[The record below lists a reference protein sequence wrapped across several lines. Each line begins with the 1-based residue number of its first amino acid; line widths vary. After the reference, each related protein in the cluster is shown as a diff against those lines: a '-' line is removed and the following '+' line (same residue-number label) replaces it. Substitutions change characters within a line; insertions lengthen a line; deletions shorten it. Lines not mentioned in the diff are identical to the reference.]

1 MHGLR
6 NAGTKK
12 EDEFQETIKELEQ
25 AVKDQEKEEADV
37 EEAEERKE
45 SVRKLVD
52 LGGMA
57 SEANLV
63 KSAKRLDG
71 ETHDEYEARTGIDL
85 DGDGD
90 VGGVRTP
97 LAAALAAIGSEP
109 SLDAVPRLHAQ
120 SWVAFSAEGL
130 CTPYVCASAL
140 VLLEGLVVVLQRVDH
155 KLTKEELKDVSDK
168 QFKIVLL
175 IVEEGAEVL
184 IPLLVTL
191 TEFFLYFGWNRNA
204 VPTLASLPLDEFM
217 GSTFL
222 KLISCAIQVRL
233 SSSPPPAGPGSSC
246 S

>member
-1 MHGLR
+1 MQR
-6 NAGTKK
+6 VAAGTKK

-90 VGGVRTP
+90 VGGVR
-97 LAAALAAIGSEP
+97 AAALVAAIGSEP
-109 SLDAVPRLHAQ
+109 WVNAVGPTPRPSLGRNLCRRFVHA
-120 SWVAFSAEGL
+120 L
-130 CTPYVCASAL
+130 VCESAL
-140 VLLEGLVVVLQRVDH
+140 VLL
-155 KLTKEELKDVSDK
+155 
-168 QFKIVLL
+168 
-175 IVEEGAEVL
+175 
-184 IPLLVTL
+184 
-191 TEFFLYFGWNRNA
+191 
-204 VPTLASLPLDEFM
+204 
-217 GSTFL
+217 
-222 KLISCAIQVRL
+222 
-233 SSSPPPAGPGSSC
+233 
-246 S
+246 

>member
-1 MHGLR
+1 MADRPGWGAAWAAVSLRERRQRLSTVRLTGGCLR

-12 EDEFQETIKELEQ
+12 EAEFEETIKELEQ

-37 EEAEERKE
+37 EEAESRKE

-97 LAAALAAIGSEP
+97 LLP
-109 SLDAVPRLHAQ
+109 T
-120 SWVAFSAEGL
+120 W
-130 CTPYVCASAL
+130 
-140 VLLEGLVVVLQRVDH
+140 LLR
-155 KLTKEELKDVSDK
+155 
-168 QFKIVLL
+168 
-175 IVEEGAEVL
+175 
-184 IPLLVTL
+184 
-191 TEFFLYFGWNRNA
+191 
-204 VPTLASLPLDEFM
+204 
-217 GSTFL
+217 
-222 KLISCAIQVRL
+222 
-233 SSSPPPAGPGSSC
+233 
-246 S
+246 